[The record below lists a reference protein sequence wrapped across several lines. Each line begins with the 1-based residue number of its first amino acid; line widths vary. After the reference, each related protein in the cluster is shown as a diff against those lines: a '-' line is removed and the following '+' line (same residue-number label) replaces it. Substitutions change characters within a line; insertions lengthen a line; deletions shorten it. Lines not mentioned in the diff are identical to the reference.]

1 MIAILRAIYSI
12 DAPVN
17 VSKRVS
23 TTVPRNTNRAPLQWV
38 AIVAGAVILFVTV
51 IPFLRHIR
59 VSLTLPLLD
68 FYKPDKYADI
78 RRF

>member
-23 TTVPRNTNRAPLQWV
+23 TTVPRNTNRAPLQ
-38 AIVAGAVILFVTV
+38 
-51 IPFLRHIR
+51 
-59 VSLTLPLLD
+59 
-68 FYKPDKYADI
+68 
-78 RRF
+78 